1 MSSLWKKWTLNCAA
15 GEVIGIAGA
24 GLIAYLVNSIVG
36 EPDNLDDK
44 LLVLFAMLLAGFV
57 EGSVLGWFQYRVLRI
72 KFTSMRSKE
81 WMFYTVL
88 VAVLGWFW
96 GMLPSLFLIP
106 RQVNG
111 QEEAIWDFS
120 NPFLFSAMSI
130 GMGLVLGAIFGIF
143 QWFPMRKHAEK
154 AYLWIIANALGWGLG
169 LAWIF
174 TFASIPTEASSVVFV
189 VLMGA
194 CGGILAGL
202 SVGIVTGYFLE
213 RLKVQRAF

>member
-1 MSSLWKKWTLNCAA
+1 MTTLWKKWTLNCAA
-15 GEVIGIAGA
+15 GEVIGIASA
-24 GLIAYLVNSIVG
+24 GLIAYLVNTLIG
-36 EPDNLDDK
+36 EPTNLDEK
-44 LLVLFAMLLAGFV
+44 LLVLVAMLLAGFV
-57 EGSVLGWFQYRVLRI
+57 EGGALAWFQYRILRT
-72 KFTSMRSKE
+72 KFTSMRQKE

-106 RQVNG
+106 QQING
-111 QEEAIWDFS
+111 QGESNWDLS

-143 QWFPMRKHAEK
+143 QWFPLRKHAEK

-174 TFASIPTEASSVVFV
+174 TFASIPTEESSMLFV

-194 CGGILAGL
+194 IGGILAGL
-202 SVGIVTGYFLE
+202 SLGAVTGYFLE
-213 RLKVQRAF
+213 RLTPKSAF